1 VTLIG
6 AIITQDFVA
15 QVSDRRLTSAGKP
28 FDEKANKSVVL
39 CSHMAFGYSGLAQ
52 LGRERVDDWLVRV
65 LLETRMGPISE
76 IFLHIIA
83 QANQAVSSLHLPS
96 SKKHLAI
103 IVTGWVQ
110 ASKGG
115 SYVPFIANI
124 SNGLNDKWEWTKNA
138 RDEFTCQLLKLDDFD
153 EDEFVYWLGQSVPRN
168 VENDTKRVIR
178 KRRDKGAGPR
188 LAVQVLVDAIRKVA
202 ANNEMVGSDLMAVAI
217 PLKAVGS
224 NFIEVSLRDVF
235 PEDQVA
241 CQYFFSG
248 RDEGIRYMPH
258 YIGCYKD
265 SFFSITHGRVTT
277 GAAARKLVKVAELDR
292 QQKKSKESQDEK
304 DVK

>member
-1 VTLIG
+1 MTLIG
-6 AIITQDFVA
+6 AIITQDFAA
-15 QVSDRRLTSAGKP
+15 QVSDRRLTKVGKP

-39 CSHMAFGYSGLAQ
+39 CSHMAFGYSGLAE

-65 LLETRMGPISE
+65 LLETRMGAISE
-76 IFLHIIA
+76 IFLHVIA
-83 QANQAVSSLHLPS
+83 QANQAVSSLTLQA

-124 SNGLNDKWEWTKNA
+124 SNGLDDKWRWTKNA
-138 RDEFTCQLLKLDDFD
+138 RDEFTCQLLKLDDVD
-153 EDEFVYWLGQSVPRN
+153 EDEVVFWLGQPVPRN
-168 VENDTKRVIR
+168 VKNDTKRVFR

-188 LAVQVLVDAIRKVA
+188 LAVMVLVDAIRKVA

-224 NFIEVSLRDVF
+224 NFIAVSLRDVF

-248 RDEGIRYMPH
+248 RDEGIRYLPH
-258 YIGCYKD
+258 YLGCYKD
-265 SFFSITHGRVTT
+265 RFFSITHPLVAT

-292 QQKKSKESQDEK
+292 QNKKSKESQDEE